1 MRQAFRVSLL
11 ILGSFLLSVVRVS
24 ASDLITVYTE
34 HYPPF
39 NMYDENKKMITGK
52 STELV
57 RQIFK
62 QANIDHAMIL
72 TTWAR
77 SLKTARTTENTAV
90 FSTAKT
96 DDREK
101 DFYWIGPLVLNKW
114 VFMAREE
121 DNVILNSLADI
132 GELSVGTYRSD
143 ASAQY
148 LLAKGYAVKLTSFDG
163 QNAHKL
169 KSKRIDLWA
178 TGYLLGPYLAKT
190 NQVGGLS
197 VVKNSKGEPF
207 VYIEVGMYLAL
218 NKNTSIDIYHQLNN
232 AFREI
237 YDLH

>member
-1 MRQAFRVSLL
+1 M
-11 ILGSFLLSVVRVS
+11 LSVARVS
-24 ASDLITVYTE
+24 ASELITVYTE
-34 HYPPF
+34 NYPPF
-39 NMYDENKKMITGK
+39 NMYDENKAIITGK

-62 QANIDHAMIL
+62 LAGIDHAMIL

-77 SLKTARTTENTAV
+77 SLQTARSTKNTAV

-96 DDREK
+96 ADREK

-121 DNVILNSLADI
+121 DNITLDSLADI
-132 GELSVGTYRSD
+132 GELSLGTYRSD

-148 LLAKGYAVKLTSFDG
+148 LLDKGYAVKLTSFDG

-178 TGYLLGPYLAKT
+178 TGYLLGPYLARENK
-190 NQVGGLS
+190 VSGLS
-197 VVKNSKGEPF
+197 IVKNSQGQPF

-218 NKNTSIDIYHQLNN
+218 NKKTSVDIYHRLNN
-232 AFREI
+232 AFREVS
-237 YDLH
+237 DLH

>member
-1 MRQAFRVSLL
+1 M
-11 ILGSFLLSVVRVS
+11 SVARIS
-24 ASDLITVYTE
+24 ASELITVYTE
-34 HYPPF
+34 NYPPF
-39 NMYDENKKMITGK
+39 NMYDENKETITGK

-77 SLKTARTTENTAV
+77 SLKTARSTENTAV

-96 DDREK
+96 ADREK

-121 DNVILNSLADI
+121 DNITVDSLADI
-132 GELSVGTYRSD
+132 GDLSVGTYRSD

-148 LLAKGYAVKLTSFDG
+148 LIDKGYAVELTSFDG

-178 TGYLLGPYLAKT
+178 TGYLLGPYLAKE
-190 NQVGGLS
+190 NKVSGLS
-197 VVKNSKGEPF
+197 IVKNSQGQPF

-218 NKNTSIDIYHQLNN
+218 NKKTSVAIYHRLNN
-232 AFREI
+232 AFREVSS
-237 YDLH
+237 LH

>member
-1 MRQAFRVSLL
+1 M
-11 ILGSFLLSVVRVS
+11 LSVARVV
-24 ASDLITVYTE
+24 AGELITVYTE

-39 NMYDENKKMITGK
+39 NMYDENKQSITGK

-77 SLKTARTTENTAV
+77 SLETARNTKNTAV

-96 DDREK
+96 ADREK

-121 DNVILNSLADI
+121 DNIILDSFSDI
-132 GELSVGTYRSD
+132 GELAIGSYRSD
-143 ASAQY
+143 ASARY
-148 LLAKGYAVKLTSFDG
+148 LMDKGYGVRLTSFDG
-163 QNAHKL
+163 QNAYKL

-178 TGYLLGPYLAKT
+178 TGYLLGPYLARSK
-190 NQVGGLS
+190 QVSGLS
-197 VVKNSKGEPF
+197 IVKNSQGEPF

-218 NKNTSIDIYHQLNN
+218 NKETSVDIYRRLNN
-232 AFREI
+232 AFRDI
-237 YDLH
+237 SDPH